1 MTWKERNVE
10 RWRLGYLHDMVGME
24 KLGDVDM
31 VDRLDDW
38 FAD

>member
-1 MTWKERNVE
+1 M
-10 RWRLGYLHDMVGME
+10 RLGYLHDMVGME